1 MAILKEGGEG
11 KNGGPP
17 GQLFL
22 KINTQPHPNF
32 KRIKNDII
40 CEVTI
45 SKQLADEGGTFN
57 VKTLNGT
64 QTIEVEEGTLIGEE
78 LRIRG
83 EGAAINWG
91 KKRGDLFIKFNIE
104 EDDS

>member
-1 MAILKEGGEG
+1 M
-11 KNGGPP
+11 
-17 GQLFL
+17 
-22 KINTQPHPNF
+22 
-32 KRIKNDII
+32 
-40 CEVTI
+40 
-45 SKQLADEGGTFN
+45 
-57 VKTLNGT
+57 KTLNGT